1 MLRTMSYLPLIAKDK
16 EFVFVQRISF
26 RQRVAANYWLA
37 AGLIGLVTVGFWL
50 RWRFIHDVSPDVDE
64 FTTLW
69 AARRIVESGLPSLPS
84 GVIYTRGILNM
95 YITALF
101 IGLGGLTYVVGRL
114 PSVLF
119 GVASIATLLLVGR
132 REWNSRVGWLAALAL
147 VLIPETIKWDGRA
160 RFYAQL
166 VFFALLTI
174 GSAFQLARLGQE
186 QPTNRRT
193 VWRAHLLFALLFIL
207 ALFSQEETILLYPAL
222 VLGLWW
228 WRGWRYF
235 FQPAAMFAHGLCVAA
250 MGLRYAFE
258 QVAQPGYFAEIQVHK
273 SYFNFSIDW
282 LRSWYAIDR
291 LFLPLLPPAWAIF
304 VPLALVVVGVELY
317 RAKGQPNRL
326 PRFHQA
332 TLFFFLPFL
341 VVGLLLVLVVGD
353 SWHDKRFGLMIQPG
367 WLLTG
372 AAGVIWLV
380 DRIATHRYWQRL
392 TTVALTLLVV
402 WPLWPMAQN
411 VLARRGEGYD
421 AVFAY
426 VAAHRQ
432 PTDKV
437 MTPQPPACVVILG
450 DPCDYFA
457 RERGYEPYVIEQNGI
472 LVDRWSG
479 APLLET
485 ATQLEAVIKGSPRVW
500 LVTDRERLAKRY
512 NGDFLRMVVE
522 QFDAVFEER
531 DVLALVTAGW
541 QEPPLYSM
549 KAAPTKPV
557 KLDKMS
563 LVGWERTMPTP
574 GDYLHTMLFWQLS
587 GAIDYPVNTSLQLVG
602 ADGTRLSQADG
613 APTDGVIA
621 LEDYPRMPLPDYKII
636 SLPADLAP
644 GRYRLEVIAYEVYT
658 YSPLADPIAID
669 WFTLGPPSATPTYA
683 LDRSWQ
689 NGLAL
694 LGHDDL
700 PATLRPQASFVLR
713 LLWETTAA
721 VGEDYTAFVHLLG
734 PDGSIVTQSD
744 RQPLAGFYP
753 TSAWVIA
760 DPVEDFYVFTLPEL
774 LPAGNYRL
782 IAGWY
787 LPATGER
794 LRLADGADVVELAQW
809 TVP

>member
-1 MLRTMSYLPLIAKDK
+1 ML
-16 EFVFVQRISF
+16 
-26 RQRVAANYWLA
+26 
-37 AGLIGLVTVGFWL
+37 GLVAVGFWL

-69 AARRIVESGLPSLPS
+69 AARRIVETGLPSFPS

-101 IGLGGLTYVVGRL
+101 IGIGGLTYVVGRL

-186 QPTNRRT
+186 QAVDRRA
-193 VWRAHLLFALLFIL
+193 VWRAHLLFAFLFVL
-207 ALFSQEETILLYPAL
+207 SLFTQEETILLYPAL
-222 VLGLWW
+222 ALGLLW

-235 FQPAAMFAHGLCVAA
+235 FQPAALLAHGICVAA
-250 MGLRYAFE
+250 MGLRYVFE
-258 QVAQPGYFAEIQVHK
+258 QVAQPGYFAEMQVHK
-273 SYFNFSIDW
+273 SYFNFSVDW
-282 LRSWYAIDR
+282 LRNWYAIDR
-291 LFLPLLPPAWAIF
+291 LFLPILPPAWAIF
-304 VPLALVVVGVELY
+304 VPLALVVVGVQLY
-317 RAKGQPNRL
+317 RVQGRPNRL
-326 PRFHQA
+326 SHFHQA
-332 TLFFFLPFL
+332 TLFFFLQFL
-341 VVGLLLVLVVGD
+341 VVGLILVLVVGD
-353 SWHDKRFGLMIQPG
+353 SWHDKRFGLMIQPA

-380 DRIATHRYWQRL
+380 DAIAKNVHWQRL
-392 TTVALTLLVV
+392 TTIALTVLVV

-426 VAAHRQ
+426 VAAQRQ
-432 PTDKV
+432 PEDKV

-450 DPCDYFA
+450 EPCDYFA
-457 RERGYEPYVIEQNGI
+457 RERGYEPYVIEQDGI

-479 APLLET
+479 APLLES
-485 ATQLEAVIKGSPRVW
+485 AAQLEAVIKGAPRVW

-512 NGDFLRMVVE
+512 NGDFLRTVVE

-531 DVLALVTAGW
+531 DVLALVAEGW
-541 QEPPLYSM
+541 QQPPAYTI
-549 KAAPTKPV
+549 KAVPTQPV
-557 KLDKMS
+557 NLDKMS
-563 LVGWERTMPTP
+563 LIGWERTTPTP
-574 GDYLHTMLFWQLS
+574 GEYLHTMLFWQLS
-587 GAIDYPVNTSLQLVG
+587 GAIDYPVHTSLQLVS

-613 APTDGVIA
+613 APTDGIIA
-621 LEDYPRMPLPDYKII
+621 TEDYPRMPLPDYKII

-658 YSPLADPIAID
+658 HSPLADPIAVD
-669 WFTLGPPSATPTYA
+669 WFTIGPPPAPPTHATTI
-683 LDRSWQ
+683 SWQ
-689 NGLAL
+689 NGIMLQ
-694 LGHDDL
+694 GHDDL
-700 PATLRPQASFVLR
+700 PATLAPQASFGLR
-713 LLWETTAA
+713 LLWSTATA
-721 VGEDYTAFVHLLG
+721 VDEDYTAFVHLLG
-734 PDGSIVTQSD
+734 PDGAIIAQND

-753 TSAWVIA
+753 TSAWAVA
-760 DPVEDFYVFTLPEL
+760 DNIEDFYALILPATLPTG
-774 LPAGNYRL
+774 AYRL

-787 LPATGER
+787 LPATGDR
-794 LRLADGADVVELAQW
+794 LRLADGMDAVEIARW
-809 TVP
+809 TVQ